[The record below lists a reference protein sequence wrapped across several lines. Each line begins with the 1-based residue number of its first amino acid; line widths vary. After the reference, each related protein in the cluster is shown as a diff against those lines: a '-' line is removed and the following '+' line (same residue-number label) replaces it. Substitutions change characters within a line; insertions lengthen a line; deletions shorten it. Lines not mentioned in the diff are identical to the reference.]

1 MILLPVLF
9 YVCELALSK
18 DKSAN
23 DICIYDRGRYMTI
36 YIKNL
41 YTYSSVHNKLV
52 GLRCLP
58 TQVGFKSTLKPF
70 INDTAAPKGTAST
83 ALFLHT
89 AVYMIIYHHEKCI

>member
-1 MILLPVLF
+1 MYVYIDRVVAIRPLCVTIQMILLPVLF

-41 YTYSSVHNKLV
+41 YTYCSVHNEL
-52 GLRCLP
+52 
-58 TQVGFKSTLKPF
+58 T
-70 INDTAAPKGTAST
+70 
-83 ALFLHT
+83 
-89 AVYMIIYHHEKCI
+89 